1 MDTAEIA
8 LLFFYVVILAMAAT
22 VAALTFVYIRRLP
35 SSKATRNLKREGGQG
50 EESALEEKAE
60 SRPVP
65 ESSSGRGIHKQAISS
80 GNKPLEPEAAAS
92 EVHTETQETGLAA
105 SSEGMKQWFRMKGI
119 TSVTRNKADK
129 QKQAYQREPVAL
141 VESSELT
148 VALQDDS
155 VRHTPLAGAP
165 QGQIVMTELKS
176 GEGPAHEPSPG
187 NTRPAGERGEPAG
200 IAELAQII
208 KEGEDSMDNIHN
220 TEVNQASSEPPA
232 ATADSDK
239 ANHDMPQT
247 QKFSMGDLSD
257 LFAKT
262 NVEDTRANK
271 LAEEMNDVDI
281 NELLQEGLGLLGK
294 LKKFDR

>member
-8 LLFFYVVILAMAAT
+8 LLFFYIVILAMAAT
-22 VAALTFVYIRRLP
+22 VAALTIVYVRRLP
-35 SSKATRNLKREGGQG
+35 ASKGTRKLTREGGQG

-60 SRPVP
+60 SRPVT

-80 GNKPLEPEAAAS
+80 GHKLLEPEAADS
-92 EVHTETQETGLAA
+92 EVHPETQETGLAA
-105 SSEGMKQWFRMKGI
+105 SSEGMKRWFRMKGI

-141 VESSELT
+141 VESSEPT

-176 GEGPAHEPSPG
+176 GEGPAHEPSPD
-187 NTRPAGERGEPAG
+187 NTSPAGERGESAG
-200 IAELAQII
+200 IAEPAQII

-239 ANHDMPQT
+239 ANQEMPQT